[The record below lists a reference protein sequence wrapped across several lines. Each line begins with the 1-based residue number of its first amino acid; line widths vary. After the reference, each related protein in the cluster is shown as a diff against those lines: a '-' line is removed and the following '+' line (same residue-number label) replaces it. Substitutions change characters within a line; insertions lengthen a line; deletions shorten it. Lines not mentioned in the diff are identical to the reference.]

1 MKNIDI
7 VFFDA
12 GGGHRSAAL
21 ALKETMRLEARP
33 WRVEL
38 VNLQHVL
45 ERFDP
50 LRRTTG
56 VYAQDIYNWSL
67 RHGWTQAASRALPA
81 VHGIIRLL
89 HPAFVKELQEFW
101 GARRPDLVVS
111 VIPHYGRSVYE
122 SLGRALPQTP
132 LLTVMTDLADHPPHF
147 WLERQNQDFVC
158 GSDRAMEQAIGI
170 GIPREKLWRVSGM
183 PVHPAFYAPF
193 DIDRAAARVEL
204 GLDPDV
210 PTGLVLFGGY
220 GSAVMAQI
228 MERLAEIEVP
238 VQLILLCG
246 RNAQLAAS
254 LTASKSRIRRSVKT
268 FTADVARYMY
278 LSDFFIGKPGPG
290 CVSEA
295 LVTQLPVIVERNSR
309 TMVQERYN
317 CDWLADQ
324 GAGIVLDNFSRIGEA
339 VTRLLSPDVY
349 DGFRER
355 IAGLNNRAVFEITD
369 IIETI
374 LNEPVIPGVTFKHE
388 EAFLAARE
396 CK

>member
-1 MKNIDI
+1 MRNIDI

-21 ALKETMRLEARP
+21 ALKETMRLEGRP
-33 WRVEL
+33 WRAEL

-89 HPAFVKELQEFW
+89 HPAFVKELEEFW
-101 GARRPDLVVS
+101 SARRPDLVVS
-111 VIPHYGRSVYE
+111 VIPHYGRSLYE
-122 SLGRALPQTP
+122 SLSRALPRTA

-183 PVHPAFYAPF
+183 PVHPSFYAPLN
-193 DIDRAAARVEL
+193 IDRAAARVEL

-220 GSAVMAQI
+220 GSAVMTHI
-228 MERLAEIEVP
+228 MEKLAEVEVP

-246 RNAQLAAS
+246 RNAQLAGT
-254 LTASKSRIRRSVKT
+254 LTASKSRIRRAVKT
-268 FTADVARYMY
+268 FTSDVARYMY

-295 LVTQLPVIVERNSR
+295 LVMRLPVIVERNAK

-317 CDWLADQ
+317 CDWLEHQ
-324 GAGIVLDNFSRIGEA
+324 GAGIVLDNFSRIGDA
-339 VTRLLSPDVY
+339 VTKLLSAGVY
-349 DGFRER
+349 AGFRKR
-355 IAGLNNRAVFEITD
+355 IAGLNNRAVFEITG

-374 LNEPVIPGVTFKHE
+374 LNEPAVPGASFETE
-388 EAFLAARE
+388 EAFVSR
-396 CK
+396 